1 MKSINKKNLHNYL
14 PFSIQYYCPILKTVQ
29 IHRFLYMLNHY
40 LLDPDPE
47 LYFRIWFWI
56 RGKVSDPDPQHWT
69 FSEAGADPKWSGS
82 PTLAKCTCLL
92 CLFWILIHGLSCFGS
107 VFLFLIRI
115 QWLNS
120 SVADPDIGQ
129 IRIFFPDPDPDAAKS
144 ERAYILN
151 CVF

>member
-1 MKSINKKNLHNYL
+1 
-14 PFSIQYYCPILKTVQ
+14 
-29 IHRFLYMLNHY
+29 MLNHY

-120 SVADPDIGQ
+120 SVADPDIGR

-151 CVF
+151 CVFLSVLVTFYYWTVVLIREVQIVVIIFLFDCI